1 MLINAIVVI
10 YNSALM
16 ESQTIKAIFN
26 SNQKDITLNIIIW
39 NNGPN
44 LLKNE
49 DIDDYISECKT
60 RKISTI
66 IYQDTRNISL
76 SKIYNLIIEKE
87 PFDFFAILDQ
97 DTKIST
103 DFFSNILENKEY
115 ELICPAIYLENNNNQ
130 LDSPVYSNSLEIIP
144 SGDFNANNMLTCGSG
159 IAISHSLCEKV
170 INKYGFM
177 FDEAYAFY
185 LADHSFLF
193 NLNDFNFIKGKCV
206 GKIHHNLSG
215 YGVNYKKMKETA
227 KLEHGLALILRRV
240 HKQKKTNIVKNL
252 FHALKFSIKSRC
264 SYKSTLKIVS
274 CVLTGN
280 HPRSKYSIEKNKEP
294 TVIFKL

>member
-26 SNQKDITLNIIIW
+26 SNQNDITLNIIIW

-44 LLKNE
+44 LLKDE

-66 IYQDTRNISL
+66 IYQDIRNISL

-144 SGDFNANNMLTCGSG
+144 SGDFNANHMLTCGSG

-215 YGVNYKKMKETA
+215 YGINYKKMKETA

-274 CVLTGN
+274 CALTGN

-294 TVIFKL
+294 TVMFKL

>member
-26 SNQKDITLNIIIW
+26 SNQKDIKLNIIIW

-44 LLKNE
+44 LLKKE
-49 DIDDYISECKT
+49 DIDNYISECKT

-66 IYQDTRNISL
+66 IYQDIRNISL

-185 LADHSFLF
+185 LA
-193 NLNDFNFIKGKCV
+193 
-206 GKIHHNLSG
+206 
-215 YGVNYKKMKETA
+215 
-227 KLEHGLALILRRV
+227 
-240 HKQKKTNIVKNL
+240 
-252 FHALKFSIKSRC
+252 
-264 SYKSTLKIVS
+264 
-274 CVLTGN
+274 
-280 HPRSKYSIEKNKEP
+280 
-294 TVIFKL
+294 